1 MFVASAMNL
10 LVNSRENRQII
21 KQSLSFDISKGI
33 IYWSKFLLFLVYFV
47 VLCVICILV
56 TIGMGLTVLIKT

>member
-47 VLCVICILV
+47 LLCVICILV